1 MRVYQ
6 VGGGASDAEPGKT
19 KTRARVEP
27 PLTAVEQRHVR
38 CGGDVD
44 QCGAR
49 CSPKAWACVHEIL
62 AAIRAGKPPRAAA
75 RVASRKAMPER
86 VRIVFGFGKPPDC
99 VWEKEDDGT
108 WRTVRDGEPPS
119 ELRLQLRRLSAGGAR
134 WMRAVGRGALVS
146 RTSERTR
153 AKSRDL
159 GAA

>member
-1 MRVYQ
+1 MEYP
-6 VGGGASDAEPGKT
+6 ET
-19 KTRARVEP
+19 
-27 PLTAVEQRHVR
+27 
-38 CGGDVD
+38 
-44 QCGAR
+44 
-49 CSPKAWACVHEIL
+49 
-62 AAIRAGKPPRAAA
+62 
-75 RVASRKAMPER
+75 PER
-86 VRIVFGFGKPPDC
+86 VRIVFGFGNPPDLL
-99 VWEKEDDGT
+99 WEKTDDGT